1 MAAAAAVT
9 AAIFLDVGFF
19 TGREVGIGFFDS
31 TTSLEVQTSDSSK
44 SNWVSEGVV
53 DDGFSLSS
61 PR

>member
-1 MAAAAAVT
+1 MT